1 MQQDW
6 TPVVL
11 RKSVPVVTRPTPPKR
26 EPGEV
31 MKRPSKELSAAVASA
46 RLAKNL
52 KQSELAKMC
61 HVVPSVVNDIEMGR
75 GTYDAE
81 VTNRICKALGIHV
94 KHRFIS
100 MHMKNVEPDSS

>member
-11 RKSVPVVTRPTPPKR
+11 RKRQEPVVSRPTPPKR
-26 EPGEV
+26 DLGDV
-31 MKRPSKELSAAVASA
+31 IKRPSKELSAAVASA

-52 KQSELAKMC
+52 KQADLAKMC
-61 HVVPSVVNDIEMGR
+61 HVVPSVINDIEMGR

-81 VTNRICKALGIHV
+81 VTNRVCKALGIHV

-100 MHMKNVEPDSS
+100 VATVNGQVST